1 MTMAVDQEDL
11 DQWRANARAWLS
23 SVAKPRS
30 EDVRVWGQGDPDL
43 QIFRV
48 MSEEDERAYLDRV
61 REYRRK
67 RYDAGYG
74 AITLGTEFG
83 GSGMPSVYGV
93 AFAEEERAFDIPP
106 SSEIISVTTGL
117 MGAAVSVFGTPE
129 QREKYA
135 KPFLRT
141 DLLCCQLFSEPGAG
155 SDLAGLTT
163 KAVRDGAD
171 WIVDGQKI
179 WTSNAQFSEYGFML
193 ARTDP
198 DVVKQAG
205 ITAFLVPMDAAG
217 VMIRPIRQ
225 MSGPASFN
233 EVFFDGVRIPDSMR
247 IGAVND
253 GWKVAM
259 TTLGFERSS
268 SGSGHR
274 RKGGTSADL
283 VELARALELSK
294 DPVVRQRLADIYVR
308 TQLHA
313 ATVERVARATA
324 TGENPGAAGS
334 LGKLLA
340 SENLVRIGNV
350 ASEMLGSAMVADT
363 GEWGQFAWSEHVLG
377 APGYRLA
384 GGTDEVQRN
393 IIAERVLG
401 LPAEQRADKAPFSQ
415 LSKS

>member
-1 MTMAVDQEDL
+1 M
-11 DQWRANARAWLS
+11 
-23 SVAKPRS
+23 
-30 EDVRVWGQGDPDL
+30 
-43 QIFRV
+43 
-48 MSEEDERAYLDRV
+48 
-61 REYRRK
+61 
-67 RYDAGYG
+67 
-74 AITLGTEFG
+74 
-83 GSGMPSVYGV
+83 
-93 AFAEEERAFDIPP
+93 
-106 SSEIISVTTGL
+106 
-117 MGAAVSVFGTPE
+117 
-129 QREKYA
+129 
-135 KPFLRT
+135 
-141 DLLCCQLFSEPGAG
+141 
-155 SDLAGLTT
+155 
-163 KAVRDGAD
+163 
-171 WIVDGQKI
+171 
-179 WTSNAQFSEYGFML
+179 
-193 ARTDP
+193 
-198 DVVKQAG
+198 VKQAG

-233 EVFFDGVRIPDSMR
+233 EVFFDGVRIPDSLR

-259 TTLGFERSS
+259 ATLGFERSS

-324 TGENPGAAGS
+324 TGENPGPAGS

-340 SENLVRIGNV
+340 SDNLVRIGNV
-350 ASEMLGSAMVADT
+350 ASELLGSAMVADT